1 MAEETKDEVKA
12 AKASK
17 PIERM
22 YVEKVTGLR
31 RKIVRVFF
39 DPRSNCVI
47 DEYEVTRTFKDSEK
61 KTVKITTL
69 RRSYSQDEELQK
81 KYSVQRNAQVREL

>member
-1 MAEETKDEVKA
+1 MAEADKDEVKA
-12 AKASK
+12 EKAKK
-17 PIERM
+17 IDRM
-22 YVEKVTGLR
+22 YVEPATGIR

-69 RRSYSQDEELQK
+69 RRAFSQDAELQK
-81 KYSVQRNAQVREL
+81 KYRVERNARVQEL